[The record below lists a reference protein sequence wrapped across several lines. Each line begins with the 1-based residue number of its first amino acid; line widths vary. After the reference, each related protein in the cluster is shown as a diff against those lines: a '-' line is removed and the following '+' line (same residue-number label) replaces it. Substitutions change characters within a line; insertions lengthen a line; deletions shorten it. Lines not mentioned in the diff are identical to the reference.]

1 MPKNVQILLRRGALV
16 FGNSYCTLPAR
27 MRQGQTARAEPGVS
41 ARKNG
46 APHSY
51 LFLNM
56 THGDLFLRE
65 KHDRIRRLWTFI
77 GKELASME
85 NNVLDWLEVTAAACP
100 DKPAL
105 SIGA

>member
-16 FGNSYCTLPAR
+16 FGNSYCTLRAR
-27 MRQGQTARAEPGVS
+27 MRQGKKERMHPVFYIHSIRDGRAPSSSPAE
-41 ARKNG
+41 

-85 NNVLDWLEVTAAACP
+85 TNVLDWL
-100 DKPAL
+100 
-105 SIGA
+105 